1 MANTVFKLRRSSV
14 AGKKPTT
21 SDIAIGELALNLTDR
36 KLYSS
41 DGSNV
46 WELGANLSSIS
57 VSNTT
62 ATFLNANSSSVY
74 VGNNLILGNS
84 SVIVGLQANGGYGT
98 SGQVLTSN
106 GTATY
111 WSTLSADVNT
121 AIQYNWTNNHTFSA
135 NLTVLNGAR
144 LIIANG
150 ASLYANGS
158 SGVSGQVL
166 ASNGSSYYWIS
177 PSDAGLPVRQQNT
190 GDGVTTTFSVAG
202 G

>member
-14 AGKKPTT
+14 AGKIPTT

-84 SVIVGLQANGGYGT
+84 SVIVGLQEIGRAH
-98 SGQVLTSN
+98 V
-106 GTATY
+106 
-111 WSTLSADVNT
+111 
-121 AIQYNWTNNHTFSA
+121 
-135 NLTVLNGAR
+135 
-144 LIIANG
+144 
-150 ASLYANGS
+150 
-158 SGVSGQVL
+158 
-166 ASNGSSYYWIS
+166 
-177 PSDAGLPVRQQNT
+177 
-190 GDGVTTTFSVAG
+190 
-202 G
+202 